1 MITDK
6 VELVQSVKDKVFS
19 NKQHRDLLILLNQE
33 PNKALHEIRELYQD
47 ENMFSNYETMLEN
60 SERPVAIRNMVNRI
74 VEQIKANNE
83 AMLSMVTVDL
93 SSIKESIKERYKLNK
108 ITSVSGKLEVLYK
121 ILEDESVINI
131 LRNMYNLDK
140 IKIKHLAEWFKINK
154 EDIDTILE
162 YDITSFIL
170 DTETITVSYIDQSL
184 EILEMGNELEIEFTD
199 QDGEVFTFK
208 SIDTSTVSPIENIKY
223 LVETNIGLEPK
234 VEIVQK
240 QLLESILKFKPS
252 KVSFNKITKLV
263 EQSMSDYND
272 NKITAEA
279 YKELNRNYDNIIT
292 TYFNIFALRLITLS
306 SFVDKTEEVVD
317 NLNRVVSDIEY
328 LQNSLK

>member
-208 SIDTSTVSPIENIKY
+208 SVDTSTVSPIENIKY